1 MKKSN
6 FKDFEELKAQIGIE
20 IGLSDWFEVTQQRID
35 AFAKA
40 TMDEQWIHVD
50 VERAKK
56 ESPYGITIAHGY
68 YILSLVAKFSFET
81 ISFENIK
88 MGINY
93 GTDKVRFMN
102 AVPVNSRIR
111 AHFIPLEVVE
121 IEGGVKYKTQVT
133 IEIEGQKK
141 PACVAETLA
150 VMLKN

>member
-6 FKDFEELKAQIGIE
+6 FRDFEELKAQIGQV
-20 IGLSDWFEVTQQRID
+20 IGISDWFEITQDRID
-35 AFAKA
+35 AFAKV

-56 ESPYGITIAHGY
+56 DSPYGTTIAHGY
-68 YILSLVAKFSFET
+68 FILSLIAKFSFET

-102 AVPVNSRIR
+102 AVPVNSKVR
-111 AHFIPLEVVE
+111 ARLLPIEVVDV
-121 IEGGVKYKTQVT
+121 EGGIKYKTQVT
-133 IEIEGQKK
+133 IEIEGQEK
-141 PACVAETLA
+141 PACVAETVA
-150 VMLKN
+150 IMLKN